1 MSFYLRLFC
10 SCFIFCLPKGSW
22 NRWRDTYSHHRDEI
36 RGRSTRHQR
45 RICQIISLLT
55 GQVYIGESVFV
66 VVVRSFLCLLVYCA
80 QEYIPQWKSQSEI
93 LRKTDPQG
101 RVPHCGS
108 SLLGILRFVILQSSG
123 HRTAVYSAFNEVL
136 NSFLIVIFNLD
147 FSCKFVSL
155 HWTLFHWSG
164 DGEAHS
170 QCHAVTVMNSF
181 VTFPSITFDFE
192 TEENFSFCF
201 QDDTRGNYKK
211 ILLQL
216 ISEKKW
222 TNIKLD
228 LKIFTKRKREASL
241 AVWLENI
248 FLLPSRLINKARPGR
263 ILLSLKSTPL

>member
-1 MSFYLRLFC
+1 
-10 SCFIFCLPKGSW
+10 
-22 NRWRDTYSHHRDEI
+22 
-36 RGRSTRHQR
+36 
-45 RICQIISLLT
+45 
-55 GQVYIGESVFV
+55 
-66 VVVRSFLCLLVYCA
+66 
-80 QEYIPQWKSQSEI
+80 
-93 LRKTDPQG
+93 
-101 RVPHCGS
+101 
-108 SLLGILRFVILQSSG
+108 
-123 HRTAVYSAFNEVL
+123 
-136 NSFLIVIFNLD
+136 
-147 FSCKFVSL
+147 
-155 HWTLFHWSG
+155 
-164 DGEAHS
+164 
-170 QCHAVTVMNSF
+170 MNSF

-263 ILLSLKSTPL
+263 IVAKKAHLCRFSLFLSIDCLVALATVVLPFRTIYLASRLFSWNKWLFIGFNLWYYHLLSCHLDVNCLFSTVYIYTGCILIWFLARLAWLLILFPASERYFSFVLLK

>member
-1 MSFYLRLFC
+1 MSLRLFC

-108 SLLGILRFVILQSSG
+108 SLLGLLRFVILQSSG

-170 QCHAVTVMNSF
+170 QCQWRLWT
-181 VTFPSITFDFE
+181 P
-192 TEENFSFCF
+192 
-201 QDDTRGNYKK
+201 
-211 ILLQL
+211 LLLSQALPL
-216 ISEKKW
+216 IS
-222 TNIKLD
+222 KL
-228 LKIFTKRKREASL
+228 KRTSLSVFRTIHVEITRKYFFSWSVKRSEQ
-241 AVWLENI
+241 I
-248 FLLPSRLINKARPGR
+248 
-263 ILLSLKSTPL
+263 